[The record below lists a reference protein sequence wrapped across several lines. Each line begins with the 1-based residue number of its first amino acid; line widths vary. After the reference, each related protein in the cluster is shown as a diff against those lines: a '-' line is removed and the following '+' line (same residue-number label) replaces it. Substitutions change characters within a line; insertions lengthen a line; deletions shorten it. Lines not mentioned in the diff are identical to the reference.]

1 MSAPLPLQGLAPLV
15 DAGTRVL
22 VLGSFPSAKSLQLQ
36 QYYAHPQNQFW
47 PLMQALW
54 PQAPWPADR
63 DYAKRCTCL
72 LAQGVGLWDVYAHCQ
87 REGSLDSA
95 IRAAQPNDFAA
106 LLLRCPQLTTVAHNG
121 GASFG
126 HAATLDKALTQVG
139 WASKVTRHRLPSSS
153 AAHAAMNF
161 EQKCTAWRAVLNP

>member
-1 MSAPLPLQGLAPLV
+1 MSAALTLQGLAPLV
-15 DAGTRVL
+15 NAGTRVL
-22 VLGSFPSAKSLQLQ
+22 VLGSFPSVKSLQLQ

-106 LLLRCPQLTTVAHNG
+106 LLPRCPG
-121 GASFG
+121 
-126 HAATLDKALTQVG
+126 
-139 WASKVTRHRLPSSS
+139 
-153 AAHAAMNF
+153 
-161 EQKCTAWRAVLNP
+161 